1 MATATISFGLVS
13 IPVKLYSSTVTA
25 AKIGLNWINPTTG
38 SRVRMRFWDPTSDQL
53 VEREDLVKGYEFA
66 KGQYVTFSDEELEEI
81 IFKATH
87 AIEIK
92 EFVPLEQVD
101 PIHYEKAYYLG
112 SNIGGER
119 PYHLLAQVM
128 REKSRAAVAMYAAR
142 GKNYLVLLR
151 PFKDG
156 LVMQQLRYATE
167 IRAYE
172 DIEIGEAEIDDGEL
186 QLAKQIVD
194 QISNDDFQPEQ
205 YRNTATERLE
215 KIIAEKVEG
224 KEIMAAPE
232 EEPEG
237 QIIDLMEALKSSLA
251 TSAAEKG
258 APTTGRKAARRK
270 ASPRKKATK
279 AKAATKRARKK

>member
-1 MATATISFGLVS
+1 
-13 IPVKLYSSTVTA
+13 
-25 AKIGLNWINPTTG
+25 
-38 SRVRMRFWDPTSDQL
+38 MRFWDPTTDKL

-66 KGQYVTFSDEELEEI
+66 KGQFVTFSEEELEEI

-92 EFVPLEQVD
+92 EFVPLDQVD

-112 SNIGGER
+112 SNTGGER
-119 PYHLLAQVM
+119 PYHLLARVM
-128 REKSRAAVAMYAAR
+128 REKGRAALAMYAAR

-151 PFKDG
+151 PFEEG
-156 LVMQQLRYATE
+156 LLMQQLRYNTE
-167 IRAYE
+167 IRAAS

-194 QISNDDFQPEQ
+194 QISSDEFHPEQ
-205 YRNTATERLE
+205 YRDTATERLE

-224 KEIMAAPE
+224 KEITAAPQ

-251 TSAAEKG
+251 DASGEGRSTASGRKG
-258 APTTGRKAARRK
+258 AKRKT
-270 ASPRKKATK
+270 SPRRKATK
-279 AKAATKRARKK
+279 AKAATKRAGKK

>member
-13 IPVKLYSSTVTA
+13 IPVKLYSSTITA
-25 AKIGLNWINPTTG
+25 AKIGLNWINPATG
-38 SRVRMRFWDPTSDQL
+38 SRVRMRFWDPTTDEL

-66 KGQYVTFSDEELEEI
+66 KGQYVTFSEEELEEI
-81 IFKATH
+81 VFKATH

-92 EFVPLEQVD
+92 EFVPLDQVD
-101 PIHYEKAYYLG
+101 PIHFEKAYYLG
-112 SNIGGER
+112 SNTGGER
-119 PYHLLAQVM
+119 PYHLLASVM
-128 REKSRAAVAMYAAR
+128 REKNRAALAMYAAR

-156 LVMQQLRYATE
+156 LVMQQLRYNTE
-167 IRAYE
+167 IRAAD
-172 DIEIGEAEIDDGEL
+172 DIEIGEAEIDESEL

-194 QISNDDFQPEQ
+194 QISNDEFRPEQ

-224 KEIMAAPE
+224 KEITAAPE

-251 TSAAEKG
+251 GVSDKEGSAG
-258 APTTGRKAARRK
+258 TGRKGAKRK
-270 ASPRKKATK
+270 ASSRKKATK
-279 AKAATKRARKK
+279 AKAATKRAKKK